1 MKTAQQ
7 VEVAGKTIAL
17 SRLEKILWP
26 QPGYTKADLIFYY
39 HTVAPFILPH
49 LQDRPLVFTRYPDGI
64 EGKYFYQKN
73 APEYT
78 PAWFRSYLWKSPEGS
93 ENRLLMV
100 EDAAGLVWCANQAC
114 IEIHPWISRIQS
126 IECPDYIVFDLDPS
140 PGSKFQD
147 VVNVALQL
155 KNMLADLGLRS
166 YPKTSGAMG
175 LHIYLP
181 VEARYPYKTLREFAR
196 VIAEAICSLLPEI
209 ATVERAVSC
218 RGNKIYVDYLQN
230 VMGKTIC
237 APYSIRPRPDAPV
250 STPLEWK
257 EVKDVQPDRS
267 TIKTILE
274 RLQNKGDLF
283 AAVLDDRQS
292 LDRWIKVKSPLL

>member
-1 MKTAQQ
+1 
-7 VEVAGKTIAL
+7 
-17 SRLEKILWP
+17 
-26 QPGYTKADLIFYY
+26 
-39 HTVAPFILPH
+39 
-49 LQDRPLVFTRYPDGI
+49 
-64 EGKYFYQKN
+64 
-73 APEYT
+73 
-78 PAWFRSYLWKSPEGS
+78 
-93 ENRLLMV
+93 
-100 EDAAGLVWCANQAC
+100 
-114 IEIHPWISRIQS
+114 
-126 IECPDYIVFDLDPS
+126 
-140 PGSKFQD
+140 
-147 VVNVALQL
+147 
-155 KNMLADLGLRS
+155 
-166 YPKTSGAMG
+166 MG

-237 APYSIRPRPDAPV
+237 APYSIRPRPDAPPV
-250 STPLEWK
+250 STPPLEWK